1 MSGDDYKV
9 SVYKY
14 DLSDGKVNEIV
25 SSHPDIQSLA
35 TQVLGRPIHGIWHTG
50 LVVYEKE
57 YFFGG
62 GIQKESPGGTMFGE
76 DFTIIDMGTTSKTE
90 SEFNEFLAEITP
102 RFKREHYS
110 LLSHNC
116 NTFTNECVG
125 FLTGEQLPQDI
136 ITGLPD
142 NVIQVIEP
150 LLGGSLSDIQS
161 RFNALSSTSDQP
173 DASQQQTVDDT
184 SQLFRNFLDLL
195 REHSGTDGDS
205 SSDVQPNATRMIYNF
220 IRSADHASPTGPSGG
235 TGRGHPATTSTTPSQ
250 QPATNNFRD
259 FLSSVINSAPGR
271 ERGGTSGG
279 LGWPPGSSGSH
290 SNPSGTSNT
299 SQTQTEVRTD
309 EELERVQSILSKF
322 KGTIRYN
329 PTE

>member
-1 MSGDDYKV
+1 MLEDEYKV
-9 SVYKY
+9 AVYKY
-14 DLSDGKVNEIV
+14 DLSHGKVKEV
-25 SSHPDIQSLA
+25 TQALSSNGQGA
-35 TQVLGRPIHGIWHTG
+35 MVQQVIRAAIGNGQTTIEGIWHTG
-50 LVVYEKE
+50 LVVYDHE

-173 DASQQQTVDDT
+173 GASQQPTVGHT
-184 SQLFRNFLDLL
+184 ELFRNLL
-195 REHSGTDGDS
+195 GLVSEHSGTTHDDP
-205 SSDVQPNATRMIYNF
+205 SSDVQRQARRTEELNASSF
-220 IRSADHASPTGPSGG
+220 ISGLLANLNQPSASGSPTVPSGG
-235 TGRGHPATTSTTPSQ
+235 TGSSHPATNSTPS
-250 QPATNNFRD
+250 
-259 FLSSVINSAPGR
+259 
-271 ERGGTSGG
+271 E
-279 LGWPPGSSGSH
+279 
-290 SNPSGTSNT
+290 
-299 SQTQTEVRTD
+299 
-309 EELERVQSILSKF
+309 
-322 KGTIRYN
+322 
-329 PTE
+329 

>member
-62 GIQKESPGGTMFGE
+62 GIQKESPGTTMFGTE
-76 DFTIIDMGTTSKTE
+76 YEVISMGTTSKTE

-136 ITGLPD
+136 ITGLPE
-142 NVIQVIEP
+142 NVINAIKPFLE
-150 LLGGSLSDIQS
+150 GSLSDIES
-161 RFNALSSTSDQP
+161 RFNALSSTSDQSG
-173 DASQQQTVDDT
+173 ASQEPASDHDM
-184 SQLFRNFLDLL
+184 LGLL
-195 REHSGTDGDS
+195 QRLL
-205 SSDVQPNATRMIYNF
+205 
-220 IRSADHASPTGPSGG
+220 SA
-235 TGRGHPATTSTTPSQ
+235 
-250 QPATNNFRD
+250 
-259 FLSSVINSAPGR
+259 
-271 ERGGTSGG
+271 
-279 LGWPPGSSGSH
+279 
-290 SNPSGTSNT
+290 
-299 SQTQTEVRTD
+299 
-309 EELERVQSILSKF
+309 
-322 KGTIRYN
+322 
-329 PTE
+329 